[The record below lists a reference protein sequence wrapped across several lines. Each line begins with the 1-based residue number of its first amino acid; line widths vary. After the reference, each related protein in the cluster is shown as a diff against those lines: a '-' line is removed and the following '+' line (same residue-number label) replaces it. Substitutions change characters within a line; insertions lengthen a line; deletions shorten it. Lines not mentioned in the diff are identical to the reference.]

1 MSRSYREPIIKDRP
15 RNYKKSTWYWRTIR
29 RITKM
34 FVKQG
39 KDVPN
44 PKSIINDYD
53 YCDWT
58 FNADPIKGKRK

>member
-1 MSRSYREPIIKDRP
+1 
-15 RNYKKSTWYWRTIR
+15 
-29 RITKM
+29 M

-39 KDVPN
+39 EDVPN